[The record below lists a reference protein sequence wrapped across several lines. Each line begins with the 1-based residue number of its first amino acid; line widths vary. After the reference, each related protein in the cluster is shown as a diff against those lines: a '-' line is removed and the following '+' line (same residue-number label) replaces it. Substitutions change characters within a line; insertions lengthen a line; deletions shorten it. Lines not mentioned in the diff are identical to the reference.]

1 MIEPSVKDALS
12 RELERLDEADRKR
25 VLEYA
30 RTPSERTPRAVSGA
44 SLLPLSGSVPESDM
58 AEIETAIEE
67 GCEKVNPGAW

>member
-12 RELERLDEADRKR
+12 RELARLDEADRKR

-30 RTPSERTPRAVSGA
+30 RTLSERTRRAVSGA
-44 SLLPLSGSVPESDM
+44 SLLPLAGSVPESDM
-58 AEIETAIEE
+58 AEIEAAIEE